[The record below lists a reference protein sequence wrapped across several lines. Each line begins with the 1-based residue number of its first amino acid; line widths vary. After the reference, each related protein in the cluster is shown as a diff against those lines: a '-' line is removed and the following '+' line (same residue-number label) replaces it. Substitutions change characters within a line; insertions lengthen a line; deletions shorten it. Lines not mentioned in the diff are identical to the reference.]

1 VAAVT
6 ALDPEI
12 QAVLD
17 ASPPLTLPGDAG
29 DELERARRDHLAGT
43 EAVGGVPEPV
53 ARVKRADADGV
64 PVEIVVPEGHG
75 PHPAVLHLHGGGWV
89 VGSPASYRPT
99 AHALANASGAAV
111 VSVDYRLAPEHP
123 FPAPLEDAET
133 ALRWLRRDGAALGID
148 PERLA
153 VAGDSAGGNL
163 AAVLARRDRNAGG
176 PPLRFQLLVY
186 PALDAAMDTRSYRE
200 FATGFRLTAEEMAEC
215 WRGYAGDADR
225 SGPDLSPLRAPDLA
239 GLPPALVI
247 TAAADPLR
255 DEGEAY
261 AAALREAGVPA
272 ELRRVPGTIHG
283 FWRWL
288 AVAEV
293 SRTTVREAGAALRA
307 ALA

>member
-1 VAAVT
+1 VT

-17 ASPPLTLPGDAG
+17 ASPPLTLPGGAG
-29 DELERARRDHLAGT
+29 DKLERARRDHLAST
-43 EAVGGVPEPV
+43 EAVGGPPEPV
-53 ARVKRADADGV
+53 ARVERVDAGGV
-64 PVEIVVPEGHG
+64 PVEIVVPEGAAG
-75 PHPAVLHLHGGGWV
+75 GVLYLHGGGWV
-89 VGSPASYRPT
+89 IGSPASYRPT
-99 AHALANASGAAV
+99 VHALANASGAAV
-111 VSVDYRLAPEHP
+111 ISVDYRLAPEHP
-123 FPAPLEDAET
+123 FPAALEDAET
-133 ALRWLRRDGAALGID
+133 ALRWLWREAAGLGLD

-163 AAVLARRDRNAGG
+163 AAVLARRARDAGG

-186 PALDAAMDTRSYRE
+186 PVADAAMDTPSFRE

-225 SGPDLSPLRAPDLA
+225 SGPDLSPLRATHLS

-261 AAALREAGVPA
+261 AAALRDAGVPV

-293 SRTTVREAGAALRA
+293 SRATVREAGAALRA